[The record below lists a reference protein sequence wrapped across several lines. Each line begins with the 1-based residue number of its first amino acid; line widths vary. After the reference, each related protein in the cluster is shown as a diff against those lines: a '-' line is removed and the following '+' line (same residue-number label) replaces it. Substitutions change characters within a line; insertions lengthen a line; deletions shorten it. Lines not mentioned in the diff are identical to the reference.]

1 MSEAGAD
8 AAAALEVRA
17 LSKTY
22 PGVRALRQVSLSLHG
37 GEVHMLLGENG
48 AGKSTLV
55 KVLAGAVEPDAGAL
69 IELGGASVN
78 IHSPRHSRDLG
89 ISVIHQELNL
99 VPSLSAAQNMF
110 LGRELRG
117 RFGRLDH
124 QAMQQ
129 RARAALEKLGVSFD
143 VDCPVERLSVAQ
155 QQLVEI
161 AAALLE
167 DCRVLILDEPTSAL
181 ARHEVDKLA
190 EILGL
195 LKISARGVAILYITH
210 RFEEVFAF
218 GDRATVFRDGA
229 LVGQRLISEI
239 DRAEL
244 IRMMVGR
251 ELREVF
257 PSRPTSVG
265 EPLLEVSGLSSESG
279 LRDVSF
285 TLRAGEV
292 LALAGLMGSGRTE
305 VARAIFGLDPAA
317 RGSLRVAGRPLS
329 FGSVRAAVRAGLSLV
344 PEDRKAQGLVLGL
357 SVAKNITLA
366 ALDKRRGRLR
376 QIAGGLEAQAVAA
389 LCEKLRIKAFSP
401 AQLVGTLSGG
411 NQQKV
416 VLAKWLDTG
425 AKLFIFDEP
434 TRGIDVGA
442 KQEIYQVLSEL
453 VAQGAGI
460 LMISSELPEVL
471 GLADRIL
478 VMCQGRVSGEL
489 SRAAATPERFLELAT
504 AFSEPLGEAASA

>member
-1 MSEAGAD
+1 VSEGGVET
-8 AAAALEVRA
+8 AASALEVRS

-22 PGVRALRQVSLSLHG
+22 PGVAALRQVSLSLRA

-55 KVLAGAVEPDAGAL
+55 KVLAGAVEPD
-69 IELGGASVN
+69 GGAQILVGGQAVTVAG
-78 IHSPRHSRDLG
+78 PRQSRSLG

-124 QAMQQ
+124 GGMSE
-129 RARAALEKLGVSFD
+129 RARAAIAKLGVTFD

-161 AAALLE
+161 GAALLD

-181 ARHEVDKLA
+181 ARHEVDKL
-190 EILGL
+190 EQILRL
-195 LKISARGVAILYITH
+195 LKQRGVAILYITH

-218 GDRATVFRDGA
+218 GDRATVFRDGE
-229 LVGQRLISEI
+229 LVGERLIAETN
-239 DRAEL
+239 RADL

-251 ELREVF
+251 DVRDVF
-257 PSRPTSVG
+257 PARASQPG
-265 EPLLEVSGLSSESG
+265 APLLEVSGLVSSVG
-279 LRDVSF
+279 LHDVS
-285 TLRAGEV
+285 LVVHAGEIV
-292 LALAGLMGSGRTE
+292 ALAGLMGSGRTE
-305 VARAIFGLDPAA
+305 LARAIFGLDASA
-317 RGSLRVAGRPLS
+317 RGSLRVAGAALGL
-329 FGSVRAAVRAGLSLV
+329 GSVRGAVRAGLSLV

-357 SVAKNITLA
+357 SVGKNIALA
-366 ALDKRRGRLR
+366 GVEHRRGRFG
-376 QIAGGLEAQAVAA
+376 QIASAAEAAAVGE
-389 LCEKLRIKAFSP
+389 LCQKLRIKAFSP
-401 AQLVGTLSGG
+401 AQLAGTLSGG

-416 VLAKWLDTG
+416 VLAKWLNTG

-442 KQEIYQVLSEL
+442 KQEIYRALSDL
-453 VAQGAGI
+453 VDQGAGI
-460 LMISSELPEVL
+460 LMISSELTEVL

-478 VMCQGRVSGEL
+478 VMCEGRISGEL
-489 SRAAATPERFLELAT
+489 SRAEATPERFLELAT
-504 AFSEPLGEAASA
+504 AFSEPVAEVASA